1 MVIDNKITMSGIMD
15 DKIIELT
22 NGKKIIKR
30 RQVDWERNKD
40 VWKFRGYS
48 LVEDKPKK
56 KKGKK

>member
-1 MVIDNKITMSGIMD
+1 MVIDNKVTMSKIMD
-15 DKIIELT
+15 DKIELT

-30 RQVDWERNKD
+30 RKVDWETNQK
-40 VWKFRGYS
+40 VWEYRGYS

>member
-1 MVIDNKITMSGIMD
+1 MVIDNKITITKIMD
-15 DKIIELT
+15 DQIIELT

-30 RQVDWERNKD
+30 KKVDWEKNKD

>member
-1 MVIDNKITMSGIMD
+1 MIDENITKSGFMD
-15 DKIIELT
+15 DKIELT

-30 RQVDWERNKD
+30 RKVDWETNQK
-40 VWKFRGYS
+40 VWEFRGWS

>member
-1 MVIDNKITMSGIMD
+1 MD

>member
-1 MVIDNKITMSGIMD
+1 MVIDNKITITKIID

-30 RQVDWERNKD
+30 KKVDWEKNKD

>member
-1 MVIDNKITMSGIMD
+1 MVIDNNITMSGNMD
-15 DKIIELT
+15 DKIELT

-30 RQVDWERNKD
+30 RKVDWETNQK
-40 VWKFRGYS
+40 VWEFRGWS